1 RVTTQRQ
8 PETGQQPAAA
18 EPVTRQE
25 ASFFG
30 AGALRQ
36 TGNLFLLPASVI
48 RLTFKRP
55 FPARERAEQVWFI
68 GHSTTLP
75 TPLVSIPFGAVIT
88 LQVGSLTQQLGA
100 ESFTGAASVLAVVQQ
115 ASPIIVA
122 LLISGAGGSAIC
134 ADIGS
139 RTIREEM
146 QAMEVMGVSPIQRLI
161 VPRVLAAMF
170 VAILLNGLV
179 SVVGVLGGYF
189 FFVYLQPGTFGS
201 FLASFFALA
210 QTPDL
215 FISEIKALI
224 FGFIAGVVA
233 AHRGLNPKPGPKGV
247 GDAVNQSVVITFLL
261 PFFVNLAPTA
271 IYLPIVPPT
280 PPSPLA

>member
-1 RVTTQRQ
+1 VTTQKE
-8 PETGQQPAAA
+8 PETAPQPAAE
-18 EPVTRQE
+18 EPATRRE
-25 ASFFG
+25 VNFFG

-36 TGNLFLLPASVI
+36 TGNLFALAASVI

-55 FPARERAEQVWFI
+55 FQSRELIEQFWFI
-68 GHSTTLP
+68 ASVTILP
-75 TPLVSIPFGAVIT
+75 TALVSIPFGAVIT

-189 FFVYLQPGTFGS
+189 FFVYLQHGTPGS
-201 FLASFFALA
+201 FLASFSALA

-233 AHRGLNPKPGPKGV
+233 SHRGLNPKPGPKGV

-261 PFFVNLAPTA
+261 TFFVNLVLTA
-271 IYLPIVPPT
+271 IYLQIVPPKG
-280 PPSPLA
+280 S

>member
-1 RVTTQRQ
+1 VTTQEQ
-8 PETGQQPAAA
+8 PQTSPPAAE
-18 EPVTRQE
+18 EPVTRHE

-36 TGNLFLLPASVI
+36 TGNLFALAASVI

-55 FPARERAEQVWFI
+55 FQARELTEQFWFI
-68 GHSTTLP
+68 ASVTILP
-75 TPLVSIPFGAVIT
+75 TALVSIPFGAVIT

-170 VAILLNGLV
+170 VAVLLNGLV
-179 SVVGVLGGYF
+179 SVVGVPGG
-189 FFVYLQPGTFGS
+189 
-201 FLASFFALA
+201 
-210 QTPDL
+210 
-215 FISEIKALI
+215 
-224 FGFIAGVVA
+224 
-233 AHRGLNPKPGPKGV
+233 
-247 GDAVNQSVVITFLL
+247 
-261 PFFVNLAPTA
+261 
-271 IYLPIVPPT
+271 
-280 PPSPLA
+280 

>member
-1 RVTTQRQ
+1 VTTRQQ
-8 PETGQQPAAA
+8 PETSPQPAA
-18 EPVTRQE
+18 EPATRHE

-36 TGNLFLLPASVI
+36 TGNLFALAASVI

-55 FPARERAEQVWFI
+55 FQARELTEQFWFI
-68 GHSTTLP
+68 ASVTILP
-75 TPLVSIPFGAVIT
+75 TALVSIPFGAVIT

-170 VAILLNGLV
+170 VAVLLNGLV

-189 FFVYLQPGTFGS
+189 FFVYLQHGTPGA
-201 FLASFFALA
+201 FLASFSALA
-210 QTPDL
+210 QSPDL
-215 FISEIKALI
+215 VISEIKALI

-233 AHRGLNPKPGPKGV
+233 AHRGLNPRPGPKGV

-261 PFFVNLAPTA
+261 TFFVNLILTA
-271 IYLPIVPPT
+271 IYLQIVPPKG
-280 PPSPLA
+280 S